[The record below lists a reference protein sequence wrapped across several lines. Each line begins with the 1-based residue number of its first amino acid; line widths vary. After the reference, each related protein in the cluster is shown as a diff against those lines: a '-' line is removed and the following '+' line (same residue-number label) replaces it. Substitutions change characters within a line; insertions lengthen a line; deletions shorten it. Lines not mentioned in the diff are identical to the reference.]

1 MTARY
6 RLASCALLVIAGW
19 VAGCAEGPE
28 ARDLPSS
35 TPTTTTE
42 PSAAPLEGCPN
53 LVTEVETG
61 PEPTDYS
68 EEGPISQAQSRL
80 QGDVEAAM
88 AYAQQNADEFGS
100 LRFENSPRV
109 RLVISFTDHLDD
121 HCGALRDLL
130 TYPDE
135 FELVLAPVTEAELY
149 AIQDEVI
156 AMAGEYM
163 QGAGSSSDTVGVS
176 LRADGESVAADIAA
190 RYGDLVTI
198 TVGALSYPDRTTGGF
213 GVCSDLVPPPPTMP
227 TTLVATLQP
236 IGSPVT
242 SGHDFEAVVNVT
254 NTGDEVVTF
263 ESGSPLTALVY
274 LPGTDEVVGIYT
286 GGIAGV
292 GVGAELGP
300 GEAID
305 IDVVGGTASCDP
317 DLGYALPPGDY
328 EVRVAVDQY
337 EYPDGGFELHAIL
350 SEPTPLTIA
359 G

>member
-6 RLASCALLVIAGW
+6 LIASWVLLVVAGL
-19 VAGCAEGPE
+19 VAGCTADPE
-28 ARDLPSS
+28 TGDLPSS
-35 TPTTTTE
+35 TPTTTTQ
-42 PSAAPLEGCPN
+42 PSAAPPVDCPN
-53 LVTEVETG
+53 FVTEVETG

-68 EEGPISQAQSRL
+68 EDGPISQNQNRL
-80 QGDVEAAM
+80 QGDVEAVI
-88 AYAQQNADEFGS
+88 AYAQQHTDEYGS

-109 RLVISFTDHLDD
+109 RLVIAFTDHLDE
-121 HCGALRDLL
+121 HCAALRDLL

-149 AIQDEVI
+149 AIQDDVV

-176 LRADGESVAADIAA
+176 LRADGEAVAAEIAA
-190 RYGDLVTI
+190 KYGDLVTI

-213 GVCSDLVPPPPTMP
+213 GVCNDLVPPPPTGP
-227 TTLVATLQP
+227 TALVATLQP

-242 SGHDFEAVVNVT
+242 SGHDFEAVVTVT
-254 NTGDEVVTF
+254 NTGDDVVTF
-263 ESGSPLTALVY
+263 ESGSPLTALV
-274 LPGTDEVVGIYT
+274 LKPGTEEVVGIYT
-286 GGIAGV
+286 GGISGV

-300 GEAID
+300 GESID
-305 IDVVGGTASCDP
+305 IDVVGGTASCVP

-337 EYPDGGFELHAIL
+337 EYPEGGFEFHAIL
-350 SEPTPLTIA
+350 SEPTPLTVS